1 MERLLSGVTTSLVER
16 LRGISELTSTLLK
29 RLLLVGRLLS
39 SASERAAACTLLER
53 YRVTRWP
60 GARNLGLLGNNVGL
74 SGSGAWSGLG
84 MGIARARVRGA
95 LV

>member
-16 LRGISELTSTLLK
+16 LRGISELASTLLK
-29 RLLLVGRLLS
+29 RLLLERLLS
-39 SASERAAACTLLER
+39 SASERAATCTLLER

-60 GARNLGLLGNNVGL
+60 SARNLGLLGNILGL
-74 SGSGAWSGLG
+74 SGSSAWSGLG
-84 MGIARARVRGA
+84 MGVARARVRGA